1 MKAHRRGLVP
11 FLAVLAALT
20 WAIGFAVWSYVGDAY
35 MECVSSAAGETCSSG
50 PLVSGFGAELLAV
63 LAPAAVCLATWTLLH
78 RYCSRGT
85 RLARVTAA
93 ALAGLS
99 GLACLAA
106 ALSVGVL
113 LMPVA
118 LLLLVAVAATEPP
131 TATAA
136 SS

>member
-1 MKAHRRGLVP
+1 MRQHRRGIGP
-11 FLAVLAALT
+11 FLAVLTALA
-20 WAIGFAVWSYVGDAY
+20 WAIGFAVWSFVGDAY
-35 MECVSSAAGETCSSG
+35 TECISSAAGETCSTG
-50 PLVSGFGAELLAV
+50 PLVSGLGPELLAV
-63 LAPAAVCLATWTLLH
+63 LAPAAVCLATWALLH

-85 RLARVTAA
+85 RLARLTAA
-93 ALAGLS
+93 GLAGLS

-131 TATAA
+131 AATAV
-136 SS
+136 S